1 MMLSRRHALGLL
13 SALPVALARPA
24 AARTRA
30 RIMMIPWRGETE
42 VEQGFRRQLG
52 EEGIDAELIV
62 RNADQD
68 LKRIQ
73 LFAAEAKA
81 ERPDLIC
88 VWGTPATLALV
99 GPRGEADPE
108 RHVTDIPVVFTM
120 VSAPV
125 AARLVD
131 SSRLS
136 HRNVTGAS
144 HTVPVSDQMKAM
156 LAYRPFSRAAII
168 YNPAEVSS
176 VINVKEL
183 RDEASLRSVTLIEEP
198 VPLVDGRPDAGALSG
213 LVAGLAARDPQF
225 LYLGPD
231 SFIGGNSPAITAQA
245 LELGLPTFT
254 ATEYALKAGSALFGL
269 ISPYFVVGQ
278 LTARLAARILRD
290 GADPGSIPVE
300 TLERFSLVIRM
311 DIARR
316 LGFFP
321 PISLLDY
328 AELAG

>member
-1 MMLSRRHALGLL
+1 MMLSRRQTLGLL
-13 SALPVALARPA
+13 STLPVALTRPA
-24 AARTRA
+24 SARTRA
-30 RIMMIPWRGETE
+30 RIMMILWRGETE
-42 VEQGFRRQLG
+42 VEQGFRRQLR

-62 RNADQD
+62 RDAEQD
-68 LKRIQ
+68 LKRIPD
-73 LFAAEAKA
+73 FVTEAKA
-81 ERPDLIC
+81 ERPDLIY

-99 GPRGEADPE
+99 GPRGEADPA

-131 SSRLS
+131 ASRLS
-136 HRNVTGAS
+136 HRNVTGTS
-144 HTVPVSDQMKAM
+144 HTVPVSDQIKAM

-168 YNPAEVSS
+168 YNPAEISS

-183 RDEASLRSVTLIEEP
+183 RDEANLRSVTLIEEP
-198 VPLVDGRPDAGALSG
+198 VPLVGGVPDPDALPA

-231 SFIGGNSPAITAQA
+231 SFIGGNSPAITEQA
-245 LELGLPTFT
+245 LKLGLPTFT

-269 ISPYFVVGQ
+269 ISPYAVVGQ
-278 LTARLAARILRD
+278 LTARLAARILD
-290 GADPGSIPVE
+290 AGAAPGSIPVE

-321 PISLLDY
+321 PIALLDY
-328 AELAG
+328 AELVG